1 MKNPALAVVSVAAL
15 VGAVSAGVISLWLA
29 PEAPRADSRPAEG
42 TSPAS
47 AAGDAELRR
56 ELARLALENQ
66 ALARRVELLERR
78 PIVAAR
84 DELAPAPALADRVE
98 DPAATGDDTRS
109 MLLAAELPETVRA
122 ALEDIRAEEQAEE
135 QRLLEEREAARR
147 EERLERWREAY
158 GLSSAQVTDLRTW
171 MIDSRSAR
179 QELERQRDASS
190 DREAYR
196 AARTAQRESDEANL
210 QRILS
215 PAQYQAWQEREA
227 RDDERGKRNER
238 NGERRQ
244 N

>member
-47 AAGDAELRR
+47 TPGDAELRR

-78 PIVAAR
+78 PIVTAR
-84 DELAPAPALADRVE
+84 DELAPALAGRVE

-147 EERLERWREAY
+147 EERLERWREVY
-158 GLSSAQVTDLRTW
+158 GLSNAQVTDLRTW

-179 QELERQRDASS
+179 QELERQRDASG

-196 AARTAQRESDEANL
+196 AARAAQRESDEANL

-238 NGERRQ
+238 SGERRQ

>member
-47 AAGDAELRR
+47 TAGDAELRR
-56 ELARLALENQ
+56 EFARLALENQ

-78 PIVAAR
+78 PIVTAR
-84 DELAPAPALADRVE
+84 DELAPALAGRVE

-147 EERLERWREAY
+147 EERLERWREVY
-158 GLSSAQVTDLRTW
+158 GLSNAQVTDLRTW

-196 AARTAQRESDEANL
+196 AARAAQRESDEANL

>member
-47 AAGDAELRR
+47 TAGDAELRR
-56 ELARLALENQ
+56 EFARLALENQ

-78 PIVAAR
+78 PIVTAR
-84 DELAPAPALADRVE
+84 DELAPALAGRVE

-147 EERLERWREAY
+147 EERLERWREVY
-158 GLSSAQVTDLRTW
+158 GLSNAQVTDLRTW

-179 QELERQRDASS
+179 QELERQRDAIG

-196 AARTAQRESDEANL
+196 AARAAQRESDEANL

>member
-1 MKNPALAVVSVAAL
+1 MESCGLP
-15 VGAVSAGVISLWLA
+15 
-29 PEAPRADSRPAEG
+29 
-42 TSPAS
+42 
-47 AAGDAELRR
+47 
-56 ELARLALENQ
+56 
-66 ALARRVELLERR
+66 
-78 PIVAAR
+78 AR
-84 DELAPAPALADRVE
+84 DELAPAPLAGNSE

-135 QRLLEEREAARR
+135 ERLRAEREAERR
-147 EERLERWREAY
+147 EERLERWRETY
-158 GLSSAQVTDLRTW
+158 GLSGAQVTDLRTW

-179 QELERQRDASS
+179 EELERQRDASG

-196 AARTAQRESDEANL
+196 AARATQRESDEANL

-227 RDDERGKRNER
+227 RDDERGIRNER
-238 NGERRQ
+238 SGERRQ